1 MNATETV
8 DKAAIQAFPRE
19 LTERPHWLV
28 WKFVKKQGSKKP
40 SKMPYY
46 ATNGELRGWPN
57 GQPRDEHG
65 RVIREPDGTVKPTP
79 EHPQVEQGHDL
90 DRAHLVEH
98 WRAVEAAEDLGF
110 DGIGFAFLPGDGLI
124 GIDLDVYDDADKK
137 ARADAIMRACGSW
150 AEVSPS
156 GTGLH
161 IICSGE
167 TETFKHNGI
176 GIEVFCG
183 RQFFTMTGRHI
194 EGTPDTIEPIPADV
208 LAKLRNTVQKAKD
221 ADRAAKDGATTH
233 DDGDQQAVAQTGP
246 APSYTADEGQRIS
259 LYCMTAL
266 QRAVDTVTRTTEGG
280 RNDTL
285 NSETYGVASL
295 MWTGKIS
302 EATIRGAMTTAAA
315 QIGLPPG
322 EAKATISSAI
332 RAGSMA
338 KKAIPEP
345 TYRKGQAAKPRAPA
359 PTVPDHDP
367 DTGEILE
374 PANDNTEGPAWPKPL
389 DIFAEFPAP
398 PIEHDMLPGA
408 IADYALDCSEL
419 IGVDPALVAFPAL
432 VACAAALHDDVKI
445 QPKRHETGWKESARL
460 WCAVVGA
467 PSVRKTPAMM
477 RGTSRLRKIDADL
490 ARENRKLAADHADQM
505 DQFKDAKKE
514 AKKSGTSITA
524 PERPLMQ
531 RMIVEDITVEAL
543 SEVLKDNA
551 RGVLCIQDELS
562 GWFGMM
568 DAYTGGKGGNK
579 DRAAWLQAYNGGF
592 RQVDRVMRGAVH
604 IPNFSVSMIG
614 GIQPDAIRRIAKD
627 MTDDGLMQRFMI
639 VVGRNCVEQD
649 RPEDE
654 EARQR
659 FSRLVDHLHAIKPS
673 GNVVTLT
680 EQAHLVRERLMA
692 YANDLV
698 DYPALP
704 GGLRS
709 HLGKWSGL
717 FARLLLTYH
726 AIDCSAASVHPCSVQ
741 VRVETAEQVERLMRG
756 FLLPHALAYYT
767 DILGGSSDLEHSRWV
782 AGHILSKGLQ
792 SISNRDLTQA
802 YKQWRGM
809 DDWRRQ
815 RVMQVLE
822 DMSWVFPV
830 QEEGRPS
837 RRGTNT
843 WNVNPLV
850 HDVFARKAEDE
861 SKRRDKIR
869 SEIAAM
875 QRRD

>member
-1 MNATETV
+1 MNAPHTI
-8 DKAAIQAFPRE
+8 DAATSAFPAE
-19 LTERPHWLV
+19 LTERAQWLC
-28 WKFVKKQGSKKP
+28 WRFVLKPGQKKP

-46 ATNGELRGWPN
+46 ATTGELRGWPN
-57 GQPRDEHG
+57 GKPRDG
-65 RVIREPDGTVKPTP
+65 EPTEDQ
-79 EHPQVEQGHDL
+79 PQVEQGHEL

-98 WRAVEAAEDLGF
+98 WRALEAAEDLGF

-124 GIDLDVYDDADKK
+124 GIDLDVYDDPEKK
-137 ARADAIMRACGSW
+137 ARAEAIMKACGSW
-150 AEVSPS
+150 AEISPS
-156 GTGLH
+156 GTGLY
-161 IICSGE
+161 IICRGE

-194 EGTPDTIEPIPADV
+194 EGTPAEIHAIPDDV
-208 LAKLRNTVQKAKD
+208 LTKLRNTVQKAKD
-221 ADRAAKDGATTH
+221 ADRAAKEAEDAAKG
-233 DDGDQQAVAQTGP
+233 GQQSVAHTGP
-246 APSYTADEGQRIS
+246 APSYTADEGARIA

-266 QRAVDTVTRTTEGG
+266 QRAVDTVTRTSEGG

-295 MWTGKIS
+295 MWTSKIS
-302 EATIRGAMTTAAA
+302 EHTIRAAMTTAAA
-315 QIGLPPG
+315 QIGLPAG
-322 EAKATISSAI
+322 EAKATINSAI

-345 TYRKGQAAKPRAPA
+345 TYRKAAQAPA
-359 PTVPDHDP
+359 QPPKAPGAAPSAPEHDP
-367 DTGEILE
+367 ETGEIYE
-374 PANDNTEGPAWPKPL
+374 AANDNAEAVAWPTPMN
-389 DIFAEFPAP
+389 IFAEFPAP
-398 PIEHDMLPGA
+398 PIDVDMLPEA
-408 IADYALDCSEL
+408 IAAYATDCSEL
-419 IGVDPALVAFPAL
+419 IGVDPALVAMPAL
-432 VACAAALHDDVKI
+432 VACAAALHDDIKI

-460 WCAVVGA
+460 WCAMVGA
-467 PSVRKTPAMM
+467 PSVRKTPAIM
-477 RGTSRLRKIDADL
+477 RGTSRLRHIDADL
-490 ARENRKLAADHADQM
+490 ARENSRLAAEHADQLE
-505 DQFKDAKKE
+505 QFKDAKKA
-514 AKKSGTSITA
+514 AKKSGEPMGSA
-524 PERPLMQ
+524 PERPAMQ

-543 SEVLKDNA
+543 SEVLKDNS

-568 DAYTGGKGGNK
+568 DAYTGGKAGNK

-592 RQVDRVMRGAVH
+592 RQVDRVMRGTVH

-639 VVGRNCVEQD
+639 VIGRNVFEQD

-654 EARQR
+654 HAKRR
-659 FSRLVDHLHAIKPS
+659 FSALVDHLHAVQPS
-673 GNVVTLT
+673 NSVVKLS
-680 EQAHLVRERLMA
+680 EDAHQVRERLQA
-692 YANDLV
+692 YAAELA

-726 AIDCSAASVHPCSVQ
+726 AIECARISKHPCMMDVSGDTAE
-741 VRVETAEQVERLMRG
+741 RVEALMRR

-767 DILGGSSDLEHSRWV
+767 DILGGSGDLEHSRWI
-782 AGHILSKGLQ
+782 AGHILSKGLA
-792 SISNRDLTQA
+792 SISNRDLVQS

-822 DMSWVFPV
+822 DMSWVFPMTD
-830 QEEGRPS
+830 EGKPS
-837 RRGTNT
+837 RRGTT
-843 WNVNPLV
+843 SWNVNPLV
-850 HDVFARKAEDE
+850 HELFARKAEDE
-861 SKRRDKIR
+861 AKRRDKIR

-875 QRRD
+875 QRMPGA